1 MASATSVDASTMAA
15 ASSRR
20 RIRARSSPAPGTYEL
35 HNSVGRQSASGKV
48 SMSQWRI
55 GTGDRSGQM
64 HPTHSG
70 KTPGPAN
77 YTMHSSIGAQRLSQR
92 PSSATYD
99 FGTMERARA
108 AKMYIGP
115 IHARAYPAVSPGP
128 AGTSRENSDNAY
140 RDLERPV
147 SAQNYFGTEVRA
159 SRSVGAQG
167 PGPGDYRTKDVT
179 FGPQAVSRRRTAEAY
194 GFGSSTR
201 ADQGKVF
208 ISKGMAENPATV
220 TNATSPGP
228 AYMAASGIGPQKL
241 TRGRSAPSW
250 GFGTNARFKGNGGM
264 RGAANPADMTPGPG
278 AYNAVY

>member
-1 MASATSVDASTMAA
+1 
-15 ASSRR
+15 
-20 RIRARSSPAPGTYEL
+20 
-35 HNSVGRQSASGKV
+35 
-48 SMSQWRI
+48 
-55 GTGDRSGQM
+55 M

-147 SAQNYFGTEVRA
+147 GAHLQQSAYTISLHIAEPSQTALGLYPWGSTPHCLHANFIAGERTELLWHRGASKSFGRRA
-159 SRSVGAQG
+159 GAWAWRLPYQRCHLWPTG
-167 PGPGDYRTKDVT
+167 PG
-179 FGPQAVSRRRTAEAY
+179 
-194 GFGSSTR
+194 
-201 ADQGKVF
+201 
-208 ISKGMAENPATV
+208 
-220 TNATSPGP
+220 
-228 AYMAASGIGPQKL
+228 
-241 TRGRSAPSW
+241 
-250 GFGTNARFKGNGGM
+250 
-264 RGAANPADMTPGPG
+264 
-278 AYNAVY
+278 